1 MTQKLIK
8 IGDSAGVTIPKKS
21 LKDLGLEIGDDVEV
35 TVDPCRKV
43 VSIKP
48 ADELSPEDAKI
59 AKLTLRF
66 IDRYR
71 KDLEA
76 LAQK

>member
-1 MTQKLIK
+1 MTQKLLR
-8 IGDSAGVTIPKKS
+8 IGSSAGVTIPKKS
-21 LKDLGLEIGDDVEV
+21 LKELGLKIGDEISVG
-35 TVDPCRKV
+35 VDKRKKV
-43 VSIKP
+43 VSIRP
-48 ADELSPEDAKI
+48 ATQSRENERI

-66 IDRYR
+66 IERYR

>member
-35 TVDPCRKV
+35 TVDPRRKV